1 MSDLSTLKTDG
12 FWYLASP
19 YTHKSPNVMRE
30 RAYSVNDVSGRLI
43 AAGVHVYTTIWATHR
58 IAQYH
63 ELPTEF
69 EFWLGFNKA
78 FIDAS
83 VGVIVAD
90 IDGWK
95 TSRGCKQEIE
105 YAKSCEKPV
114 WLLRMD
120 MTFEAL

>member
-1 MSDLSTLKTDG
+1 MKQLITDG

-19 YTHKSPNVMRE
+19 YTHKSPNVRRD
-30 RAYSVNDVSGRLI
+30 RAYAVNDVSGRLI
-43 AAGVHVYTTIWATHR
+43 AAGVHVYATIWATHR

-63 ELPTEF
+63 TLPTDH
-69 EFWLGFNKA
+69 EFWIAFNKA

-83 VGVIVAD
+83 VGIIVAD

-95 TSRGCKQEIE
+95 SSRGCRQEIE
-105 YAKSCEKPV
+105 YAKSIGKPV

-120 MTFEAL
+120 MTIEQL